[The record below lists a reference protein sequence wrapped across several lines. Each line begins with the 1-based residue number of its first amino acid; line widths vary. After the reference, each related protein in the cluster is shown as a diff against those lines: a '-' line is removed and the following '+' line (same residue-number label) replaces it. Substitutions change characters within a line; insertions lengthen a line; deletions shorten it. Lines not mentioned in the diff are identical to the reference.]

1 MSRLLPIL
9 YNTPMVEAL
18 LAGNKTQTRRIVKA
32 GNHTVIRGGTFPGA
46 LDGPKYGAELD
57 NHGVLVAPYQVG
69 DILWVRETWAA
80 FRGWC
85 WGPVYV
91 YKAGYD
97 PKQLPPGY
105 ITKWHWHPSIHMPK
119 EAARLFHRVTNVRVE
134 HLQDITI
141 QGLQAEGFLPSGF
154 VSQYAAMT
162 SDCFERFQMLW
173 DKTIKPADRD
183 RCGWDANPWVWVYSF
198 DRYDDLEEIADM
210 VHRDRAKERA
220 I

>member
-97 PKQLPPGY
+97 PKQLPPVY

-134 HLQDITI
+134 RLQDITI
-141 QGLQAEGFLPSGF
+141 DDAIAEGCNEVIPITEFRLIWS
-154 VSQYAAMT
+154 
-162 SDCFERFQMLW
+162 
-173 DKTIKPADRD
+173 KTIKPADRD